1 MRIGQLTDVY
11 KPVFN
16 GVTNSVSLHK
26 RMLESWGHQ
35 VFIFTLG
42 HQDYEDDELHVHR
55 SPAVPL
61 SDTGYHASLRLSRRA
76 RKEIKT
82 MDVLHAHHPF
92 ISGRQA
98 VSLGRRYN
106 IPVLFTNHTR
116 YDLQAGYYAPFIPKG
131 LSRVFLEAYLP
142 RFTGQCDLVVAPSR
156 SAVRVMRKL
165 GVTCPIEIIPNGVDL
180 EAFREPRLSPTRAE
194 LGIGEDEQ
202 VLISVGRLGPEKNV
216 AFLLR
221 ALAGICQ
228 LIPGTSLVLLGEG
241 LEKDSLRDQAHRSG
255 IADRV
260 KFIGQV
266 TYDKVPGYIA
276 IADLFVTASMAET
289 FGMAAVEAMAAGLP
303 VIGISS
309 PGIGDV
315 VEHGVSGLV
324 VPEDVQAFVRATA
337 SLLGDETLRGRMS
350 RGARAVSERYA
361 ITETS
366 RRILSQYERLVDERA
381 SVVDGDLE

>member
-1 MRIGQLTDVY
+1 
-11 KPVFN
+11 
-16 GVTNSVSLHK
+16 
-26 RMLESWGHQ
+26 
-35 VFIFTLG
+35 
-42 HQDYEDDELHVHR
+42 
-55 SPAVPL
+55 
-61 SDTGYHASLRLSRRA
+61 
-76 RKEIKT
+76 
-82 MDVLHAHHPF
+82 
-92 ISGRQA
+92 
-98 VSLGRRYN
+98 
-106 IPVLFTNHTR
+106 
-116 YDLQAGYYAPFIPKG
+116 
-131 LSRVFLEAYLP
+131 
-142 RFTGQCDLVVAPSR
+142 
-156 SAVRVMRKL
+156 MRKL

-366 RRILSQYERLVDERA
+366 RRILSQYERQVDERA